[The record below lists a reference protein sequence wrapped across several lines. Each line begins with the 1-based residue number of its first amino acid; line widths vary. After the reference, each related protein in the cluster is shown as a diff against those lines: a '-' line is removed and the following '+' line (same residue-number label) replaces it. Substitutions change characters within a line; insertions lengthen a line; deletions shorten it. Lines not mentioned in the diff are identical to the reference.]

1 MNHFCNYNGNLIEY
15 ELTYKSIKRVNIRI
29 KGGKVKVSAPKKVS
43 IKFIESVIIK
53 NGSFIL
59 NAKSKQSENK
69 SEFYYLGKL
78 LTKKVIKSDISKV
91 CIINGEFLVYLNPC
105 DDEKVVIKKFLL
117 NESKK
122 ILNEVVDR
130 AYLKFSSY
138 NIPYPKISYKNMS
151 TRWGSC
157 NKKDA
162 KINLNTSLILAPI
175 GCIEYVVMHEL
186 SHLVELNHSKR
197 FYAVLSS
204 VLPDYKE
211 KREKLKKGNYLYY

>member
-1 MNHFCNYNGNLIEY
+1 MNHFCYYNDNLIEY

-29 KGGKVKVSAPKKVS
+29 KGGKVKVTAPKKVS
-43 IKFIESVIIK
+43 IKFIESVIVK

-59 NAKSKQSENK
+59 NAKLKQSENK

-78 LTKKVIKSDISKV
+78 LRKIVLESNADKVSITD
-91 CIINGEFLVYLNPC
+91 GEFIVYLKTGS
-105 DDEKVVIKKFLL
+105 DEKTVIKKFLL
-117 NESKK
+117 SESKK
-122 ILNEVVDR
+122 ILKQIVDK
-130 AYLKFSSY
+130 AYLKFTNY

-175 GCIEYVVMHEL
+175 DCIEYVVMHEL
-186 SHLVELNHSKR
+186 SHLIELNHSKK

-204 VLPDYKE
+204 VFPNYKE